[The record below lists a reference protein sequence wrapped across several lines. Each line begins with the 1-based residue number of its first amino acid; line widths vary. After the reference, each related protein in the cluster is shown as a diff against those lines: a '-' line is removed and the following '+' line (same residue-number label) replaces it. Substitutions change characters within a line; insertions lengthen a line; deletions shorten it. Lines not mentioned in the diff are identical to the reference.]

1 MGFLRKLFGGNERD
15 DRPPQAATDP
25 QGVYFYVQC
34 DRCGAPVRLR
44 ADKQY
49 DLINEDGGYVWHKT
63 IVDSRCFQRMP
74 TVVYLNSAYEMVSHE
89 ITGGHYITSEEY
101 AALLAA
107 QQATTDQKTD
117 EAAADA

>member
-1 MGFLRKLFGGNERD
+1 MGFLKKLFGGGQGND
-15 DRPPQAATDP
+15 QPAKVHTDT

-63 IVDSRCFQRMP
+63 VVDSRCFQRMP
-74 TVVYLNSAYEMVSHE
+74 TVVYLNKAFEMVGHE
-89 ITGGHYITSEEY
+89 ISGGHYITPEEY
-101 AALLAA
+101 EALLAN
-107 QQATTDQKTD
+107 QS
-117 EAAADA
+117 AAVAPQEEDSDS